1 VSTSD
6 KPARRGRPSTYTPEL
21 AHRICERLADG
32 ETLRAICRDEG
43 MPDERTVRG
52 WAVDDVE
59 GLSPQYARARQIGYH
74 SLFDQIL
81 EIADTPQTG
90 ITTKETDKGTE
101 TRTGDMIEHRR
112 LQVDARKWMLAKAL
126 PKIYGDKL
134 EVDNKHTVVDGS
146 VDIIEVAKDIAF
158 VLNEAAQKLDEQGQA
173 VRQGSA
179 ATPTK
184 H

>member
-43 MPDERTVRG
+43 RPDERTVRE

-59 GLSPQYARARQIGYH
+59 GFSPQYARARQIGYH

-90 ITTKETDKGTE
+90 ITTKETDNGTE
-101 TRTGDMIEHRR
+101 TRTGDKTPQRRPLPIRGRCVRRACPRHGRWREGSRR
-112 LQVDARKWMLAKAL
+112 LLDAHRYGGQVRGCRYWAGHVGR
-126 PKIYGDKL
+126 IY
-134 EVDNKHTVVDGS
+134 HWHS
-146 VDIIEVAKDIAF
+146 
-158 VLNEAAQKLDEQGQA
+158 
-173 VRQGSA
+173 R
-179 ATPTK
+179 
-184 H
+184 